1 MNKIL
6 KFLPT
11 EKSSV
16 FGVLTLVGM
25 LSMLLMIIIP
35 IPTFVLDILL
45 LINIGM
51 SAIIFLMAVQ
61 AKNVLEFSVLP
72 TILIFTTLLRIV
84 LNVSSSRLILGKADG
99 GKVIDAIG
107 NITVGGD
114 YVVGV
119 IMFIVITIVMML
131 VINKGTSRV
140 AEVSARF
147 ILDSLPGKQMSI
159 DGDLN
164 NGVIDMKTA
173 QLRRSELQRETDF
186 YKSMDG
192 ASNFIKGDAIAGLV
206 ITAVNIIGGLIMG
219 MTRHGMGVAEAA
231 STYTILSV
239 GDGLVNQVPSLLIA
253 AASAFMITKGSSKDG
268 MNTDIMLQ
276 LLRYKE
282 PLKIISAIFG
292 VIGLASIFGMARGV
306 PWFVCFVISGGCFY
320 ISRLDVS
327 LFESKEDED
336 DSPIA
341 EVVEEVADNV
351 LHVDK
356 ILVHVGTNVA
366 TAIVQR
372 DESGKVA
379 IANEL
384 KYRIEVLKE
393 KIKKRYGVKIPNI
406 RLTDDDYIPS
416 NSFLVRISNIPTPS
430 LEIKPNCI
438 FASFFGETEIDFGEP
453 AEIRELGLKG
463 YWISKDRADD
473 VESMGAI
480 TQSIFDII
488 IMYLEFIIESNL
500 DKIITREDIKEYKDE
515 VQNYNGAIVEEIN
528 QKQIQNSIIQ
538 KVVQGLLSEKIP
550 IKNFEYILES
560 IGDYHTEYNGQI
572 NYKDLM
578 IFIRKRLSSVITED
592 IVQNGTINVVS
603 LSMEAMENILR
614 KTKGETDE
622 AIEIAC
628 VNIYSEIAATHN
640 QLNETGQKFVF
651 LCDKS
656 IRKSIF
662 DTLSDLGVKINI
674 ISYEELPK
682 MARIATIKTI

>member
-1 MNKIL
+1 MNKIMS
-6 KFLPT
+6 FLPT
-11 EKSSV
+11 QKSSI
-16 FGVLTLVGM
+16 FGVISLVGM
-25 LSMLLMIIIP
+25 LAMLLMIIVP
-35 IPTFVLDILL
+35 IPTFILDILL
-45 LINIGM
+45 LINIGI
-51 SAIIFLMAVQ
+51 SAIVFLLAVQ
-61 AKNVLEFSVLP
+61 SKNVLEFTVLP

-84 LNVSSSRLILGKADG
+84 LNVSSSRLILGQADG

-119 IMFIVITIVMML
+119 IMFILITIVMML

-173 QLRRSELQRETDF
+173 QARRADLQRETDF

-192 ASNFIKGDAIAGLV
+192 ASNFIKGDAIAGLI

-219 MTRHGMGVAEAA
+219 MTRHGMDLAEAA

-239 GDGLVNQVPSLLIA
+239 GDGLVNQVPSLLVA
-253 AASAFMITKGSSKDG
+253 AASAFMVTKGSSKDG
-268 MNTDIMLQ
+268 MNADIILQ

-292 VIGLASIFGMARGV
+292 VVGVTSLLGFARGV
-306 PWFVCFVISGGCFY
+306 PWIVCFAISGGCFY
-320 ISRLDVS
+320 LSKLDS
-327 LFESKEDED
+327 SSYESSVDEEIA
-336 DSPIA
+336 PIA
-341 EVVEEVADNV
+341 EVVEDVADNV

-356 ILVHVGTNVA
+356 ILVHLGTNVA
-366 TAIVQR
+366 NAVVEKGEDNKI
-372 DESGKVA
+372 A

-384 KYRIEVLKE
+384 KYRIEVLKD
-393 KIKKRYGVKIPNI
+393 KIKKKYGVKMPNI

-416 NSFLVRISNIPTPS
+416 NSFLVRISNTPTPS
-430 LEIKPNCI
+430 LDIKPNCI

-453 AEIRELGLKG
+453 AEIREIGLKG
-463 YWISKDRADD
+463 YWIPKDRLDD
-473 VESMGAI
+473 VESMGAV
-480 TQSIFDII
+480 TNSIFNVI
-488 IMYLEFIIESNL
+488 IMYLEYIIESNL

-538 KVVQGLLSEKIP
+538 KVVQGLLAEKIP

-560 IGDYHTEYNGQI
+560 IGDFHSENNGQM

-592 IVQNGTINVVS
+592 VVQNGNINVVS
-603 LSMEAMENILR
+603 LSMESMENILR
-614 KTKGETDE
+614 KVRGETDE
-622 AIEIAC
+622 NIEMAC
-628 VNIYSEIAATHN
+628 VNVYSDIAATYT
-640 QLNETGQKFVF
+640 QLNELGQKFVF

-656 IRKSIF
+656 IRQSIF
-662 DTLSDLGVKINI
+662 DTMSDLGIKINI
-674 ISYEELPK
+674 VSYEELPK
-682 MARIATIKTI
+682 MARISTIKTI